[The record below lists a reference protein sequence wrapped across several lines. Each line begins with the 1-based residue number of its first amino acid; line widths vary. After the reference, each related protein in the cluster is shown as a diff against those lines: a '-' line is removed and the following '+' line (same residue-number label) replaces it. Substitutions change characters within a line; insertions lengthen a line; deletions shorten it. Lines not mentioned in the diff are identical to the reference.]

1 MTFIFSNEYKNI
13 FKSHFTVTSLFEVYI
28 RVGCALQ
35 FSTSK
40 KQGCDVRAAA
50 PTDQAL
56 GLTASW
62 NHYGHFI

>member
-1 MTFIFSNEYKNI
+1 MTFIFSNEYENI
-13 FKSHFTVTSLFEVYI
+13 FKNHFTVRSLFEVYL
-28 RVGCALQ
+28 RVGYALQ

-56 GLTASW
+56 GLTAS
-62 NHYGHFI
+62 